1 MKILILFVTATIIFI
16 FIFTSAVIPSLLL
29 DKLYILPWTNLV
41 YQEIKKIDKDS
52 ASNESEFLAVV
63 SEYFFSQ
70 PKQLKQKHPELYGLL
85 EKVFQQSP
93 QQ

>member
-41 YQEIKKIDKDS
+41 YQEIKKIDKGNSDINPYG

-70 PKQLKQKHPELYGLL
+70 PKQLKQKHP
-85 EKVFQQSP
+85 
-93 QQ
+93 